1 MLRFGMS
8 HLSCSCLTL
17 FYILQLKTAPFA
29 ILGAFVTIIV
39 ASIIPAL
46 RGANME
52 QNGAGPFTKV
62 RMCISV
68 SMSSGCNFQDWKA
81 LCSIPCLKEGV
92 LSVSAESGFGGMQTL
107 NLFCAAGAI

>member
-1 MLRFGMS
+1 MLLLRILQCKLRACLACVS
-8 HLSCSCLTL
+8 RLCLISSCHM
-17 FYILQLKTAPFA
+17 QLKTAPFA

-62 RMCISV
+62 STCARVEQVLWQCCMLVIESSV
-68 SMSSGCNFQDWKA
+68 K
-81 LCSIPCLKEGV
+81 LC
-92 LSVSAESGFGGMQTL
+92 
-107 NLFCAAGAI
+107 